1 MKIVNKKCSV
11 VCHFEANGKINPI
24 RIRISNEDQEY
35 TVIKID
41 KVIKQDLIKEY
52 GKEYLR
58 YTCQGAVQD
67 LIKIFELRF
76 YIKDLTWILY
86 KI

>member
-1 MKIVNKKCSV
+1 MKVVNIKCSL

-41 KVIKQDLIKEY
+41 NVIKQDLIKEY

-58 YTCQGAVQD
+58 YSC
-67 LIKIFELRF
+67 
-76 YIKDLTWILY
+76 
-86 KI
+86 